1 MLPNIVARR
10 VIVASHKPP
19 PIVALN
25 PMSRDERAARR
36 GGSKTQISP
45 LKAHPCGLGSHRIP
59 VSLLPL
65 HDIHDSHNSARGSPS
80 SVVFP

>member
-1 MLPNIVARR
+1 
-10 VIVASHKPP
+10 
-19 PIVALN
+19 
-25 PMSRDERAARR
+25 MSERR
-36 GGSKTQISP
+36 GAAEAKHKFRHS
-45 LKAHPCGLGSHRIP
+45 KAHPCGPGSLRIP